1 MFAAPPLSP
10 TFVMRL
16 FSIFFTTFLFF
27 AAPVAAPAAA
37 IPDAGRSPAAPP
49 TVAAKSW
56 LLMEQGSGW
65 IIGAHE
71 PDRIIAPASLTKIMT
86 VFVIFRALSEGDLQL
101 SDEVR
106 VSERAWRT
114 IGSRT
119 FIRVNSMVTVE
130 ELLKGVII
138 QSGNDAAVALAE
150 HFSGTE
156 QAFAAQMNAV
166 AAELGMRNSHFTNS
180 TGLPDAE
187 HHSTVRD
194 LSLLTRRMIADF
206 PDYYRWH
213 REKTF
218 THNNITQNNRNQ
230 LLWQDE
236 TIDGVKTGHTE
247 SAGYCLI
254 GSAAR
259 DGLRFIASVV
269 GAESEQS
276 RARAVRALLRHGY
289 ANYRAREIFA
299 DGEAVAEAEVLFGAA
314 DSLPVGVAGGLRV
327 LAARSKVKNLRTR
340 VHLPD
345 YLEAPL
351 AKGAVVG
358 SVTVTVGGEVFTEE
372 PLVALQDVKAASW
385 FGWMADHVRLWFR

>member
-1 MFAAPPLSP
+1 MP
-10 TFVMRL
+10 MQL
-16 FSIFFTTFLFF
+16 FRIFFTAFCFF
-27 AAPVAAPAAA
+27 SVPAAAPAATL
-37 IPDAGRSPAAPP
+37 PEAGRSPAAPP
-49 TVAAKSW
+49 EVAAKSW
-56 LLMEQGSGW
+56 LLMEQDSGW
-65 IIGAHE
+65 IIGARE
-71 PDRIIAPASLTKIMT
+71 PDRIIEPASLTKIMT
-86 VFVIFRALSEGDLQL
+86 VFVIFRALGEGDLKL

-114 IGSRT
+114 GGSRT

-130 ELLKGVII
+130 DLLKGVII

-166 AAELGMRNSHFTNS
+166 ADELGMRNSNFTNS

-187 HHSTVRD
+187 HYSTVRD

-218 THNNITQNNRNQ
+218 THNKITQNNRNQ

-236 TIDGVKTGHTE
+236 TMDGVKTGHTE

-254 GSAAR
+254 GSALR

-269 GAESEQS
+269 DADSEQS

-289 ANYRAREIFA
+289 ANYRAREMFA
-299 DGEAVAEAEVLFGAA
+299 AGEAVAEAKVLFGAD

-327 LAARSKVKNLRTR
+327 LAARNKVRNLRTR

-358 SVTVTVGGEVFTEE
+358 AVTVTVGGELFTEA
-372 PLVALQDVKAASW
+372 PLVALREAEAASW
-385 FGWMADHVRLWFR
+385 FGRMADHVRLWFR